1 MILNPSRVIL
11 LAGALFLLLG
21 AMLLDRG
28 IAPFILLA
36 SLALFIGIIRFSVP
50 AVFYTLLIIRPSLDI
65 FGGYV
70 FVISPNLPSINIAG
84 IVALISIIVSIILIY
99 RSQKRI
105 LTIPLSALFIFIF
118 FIYGVFT
125 VLSLHPIASINE
137 LIRVSAFLLMYFTGY
152 ILIHTKH
159 DLTQII
165 WSIIIS
171 SIIPTIV
178 GYIQLFNG
186 AGLYTNPGFENRI
199 AGTFG
204 HPNVLGYFLLIIIAL
219 IVYIYFENPS
229 RKPLYKTLLI
239 TYGFLLGVLLLSTY
253 TRGAWI
259 GISLLLLGVS
269 LIRYTKKTLIVTAI
283 AIPITAISALSY
295 IWVQTNIIYDLT
307 PLEDIPVIS
316 RVVGLFNGDP
326 SDSIIWRQIMWSD
339 MYNKALTRPIIGFG
353 AGTIEIIVEEVRGLS
368 LGALEAHNDY
378 IKILV
383 EMGVIGLFSYI
394 AFILGLLYS
403 LLIRIQS
410 RKDTLLLIMTFLVL
424 AIYLSSIWDNLLRQT
439 AVMWIFF
446 GLLGVVMK
454 YHTIRSRDSVKDPSI
469 GE

>member
-11 LAGALFLLLG
+11 LVGALVLFSG
-21 AMLLDRG
+21 VMLLDRG
-28 IAPFILLA
+28 VAPFILLA
-36 SLALFIGIIRFSVP
+36 ALLIFVSIIRLSVP

-65 FGGYV
+65 FGAYV
-70 FVISPNLPSINIAG
+70 FIISSNLPSINIAG

-105 LTIPLSALFIFIF
+105 LTIPLSALFIFLF
-118 FIYGVFT
+118 FIYGIFT

-137 LIRVSAFLLMYFTGY
+137 LIRVSSFLLMYFTGY
-152 ILIHTKH
+152 VVINTKH
-159 DLTQII
+159 DLTRII
-165 WSIIIS
+165 WAIIIS

-219 IVYIYFENPS
+219 IVYLYFENPA

-239 TYGFLLGVLLLSTY
+239 TYGVLLGVLLLSTY

-269 LIRYTKKTLIVTAI
+269 IIRYTKKTLIISAI
-283 AIPITAISALSY
+283 AIPIMAISAFSY
-295 IWVQTNIIYDLT
+295 TWVQTNIIYDLT
-307 PLEDIPVIS
+307 PLEDISVIS

-353 AGTIEIIVEEVRGLS
+353 AGTIEIIVEEVRGVS

-394 AFILGLLYS
+394 TFILALLYS

-410 RKDTLLLIMTFLVL
+410 KQDTLFLIMTFLVL

-454 YHTIRSRDSVKDPSI
+454 YHTIRAKDPSKDSPT
-469 GE
+469 EE

>member
-1 MILNPSRVIL
+1 MTLNPFRGIL
-11 LAGALFLLLG
+11 LIGTLLLFLG

-36 SLALFIGIIRFSVP
+36 ALALFMSIIRLSVP
-50 AVFYTLLIIRPSLDI
+50 AVFYMLLIIRPSLDI
-65 FGGYV
+65 FGSYV

-99 RSQKRI
+99 RSQIRI
-105 LTIPLSALFIFIF
+105 LTIPLSALFIFLF
-118 FIYGVFT
+118 FIYGIFT
-125 VLSLHPIASINE
+125 VLSLHPIASMNE
-137 LIRVSAFLLMYFTGY
+137 LIRVSSFLLMYFTGY
-152 ILIHTKH
+152 ILINTKQ

-171 SIIPTIV
+171 SIIPAIV

-219 IVYIYFENPS
+219 IIYMYFENPS
-229 RKPLYKTLLI
+229 RKPLYKVLLI
-239 TYGFLLGVLLLSTY
+239 TYGTLLGVLLLSTY

-283 AIPITAISALSY
+283 AIPIMAISALSY
-295 IWVQTNIIYDLT
+295 IWVQTNIIYDLK

-410 RKDTLLLIMTFLVL
+410 RKDTLLLIMTFLIL
-424 AIYLSSIWDNLLRQT
+424 AVYLSSIWDNLLRQT